1 MCGKAIRT
9 TTDDIYDSGKA
20 EGIELG
26 KTEGI
31 KLSKTE
37 GIELSKTEGIELG
50 KKELVL
56 NMYRNGMSAD
66 MIAKMVQISLE
77 TITQWISGTAKPA
90 R

>member
-1 MCGKAIRT
+1 MCGKIIRT

-31 KLSKTE
+31 
-37 GIELSKTEGIELG
+37 ELGKTEGIELG
-50 KKELVL
+50 KRELVL
-56 NMYRNGMSAD
+56 NMYKNGMSTDA
-66 MIAKMVQISLE
+66 IAKMVQISLE
-77 TITQWISGTAKPA
+77 TITQWIFGTVKPT

>member
-1 MCGKAIRT
+1 MCGNVIRT
-9 TTDDIYDSGKA
+9 TTDDIYDRGKA

-31 KLSKTE
+31 KLGK
-37 GIELSKTEGIELG
+37 IEGIELG

-56 NMYRNGMSAD
+56 NMYKNGMSAD
-66 MIAKMVQISLE
+66 MIAEMVQISLE
-77 TITQWISGTAKPA
+77 TIAQWISGTAKPA

>member
-1 MCGKAIRT
+1 MCGKIIRT

-31 KLSKTE
+31 
-37 GIELSKTEGIELG
+37 ELG
-50 KKELVL
+50 KRELVL
-56 NMYRNGMSAD
+56 NMYKNGMSTDA
-66 MIAKMVQISLE
+66 IAKMVQISLE
-77 TITQWISGTAKPA
+77 TITQWIFGTVKPT

>member
-26 KTEGI
+26 K
-31 KLSKTE
+31 
-37 GIELSKTEGIELG
+37 
-50 KKELVL
+50 KELVL
-56 NMYRNGMSAD
+56 NMYKNGMSAD

>member
-1 MCGKAIRT
+1 MCGNVIRT
-9 TTDDIYDSGKA
+9 TTDDIYDRGKA

-31 KLSKTE
+31 KLGK
-37 GIELSKTEGIELG
+37 IEGIELG

-56 NMYRNGMSAD
+56 NMYKNGMSAD

-77 TITQWISGTAKPA
+77 TITQWISGTAKPE

>member
-1 MCGKAIRT
+1 MCGKVIRT

-31 KLSKTE
+31 ELGKTE
-37 GIELSKTEGIELG
+37 GIKLGKTEGIELG

-56 NMYRNGMSAD
+56 NMYKNGMSAD

-77 TITQWISGTAKPA
+77 TITQWIFGTAKPA